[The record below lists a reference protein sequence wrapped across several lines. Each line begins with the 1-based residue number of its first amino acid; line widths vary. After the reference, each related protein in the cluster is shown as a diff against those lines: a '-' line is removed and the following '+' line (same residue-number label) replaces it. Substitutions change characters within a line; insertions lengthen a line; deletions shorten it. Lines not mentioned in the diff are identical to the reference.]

1 MTLGHQAALRL
12 SPSGSCA
19 ELYCLAS
26 RPAPGLSAWA
36 QLGPCAVIAEACS
49 ATVRGLQGAIVASAA
64 DPGT

>member
-36 QLGPCAVIAEACS
+36 QLRPCAVVADAAQQQREAFKAPHS
-49 ATVRGLQGAIVASAA
+49 RFSS
-64 DPGT
+64 

>member
-36 QLGPCAVIAEACS
+36 QLRSCAVVADASS
-49 ATVRGLQGAIVASAA
+49 AAAGGLQGAIVGSAA

>member
-36 QLGPCAVIAEACS
+36 QLRS
-49 ATVRGLQGAIVASAA
+49 LRRGRRRQLGRSRR
-64 DPGT
+64 PSRRH

>member
-36 QLGPCAVIAEACS
+36 QLRSLCRGRRRRS
-49 ATVRGLQGAIVASAA
+49 ATAGGLQGAI
-64 DPGT
+64 